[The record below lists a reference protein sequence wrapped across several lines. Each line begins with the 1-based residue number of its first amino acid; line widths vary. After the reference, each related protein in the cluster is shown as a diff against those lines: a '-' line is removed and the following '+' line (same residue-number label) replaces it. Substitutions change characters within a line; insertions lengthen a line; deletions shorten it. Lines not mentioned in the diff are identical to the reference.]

1 MADALGSEQFM
12 NLFLAQM
19 KHQDPMEPMS
29 NTEMMTQMSQLA
41 TLEAT
46 NSLRSNFSDM
56 LRLQQMENAS
66 SLVGREVVFSGEEGV
81 EQDTVEA
88 VRTTD
93 ERIRLV
99 VGDRK
104 LALSEIMQVF

>member
-46 NSLRSNFSDM
+46 NSLRSNFSEM
-56 LRLQQMENAS
+56 LQLQKMQNAGA
-66 SLVGREVVFSGEEGV
+66 LVGREVEFAGEQGAER
-81 EQDTVEA
+81 DTVDA

-93 ERIRLV
+93 EKVRLV
-99 VGDRK
+99 VGGK
-104 LALSEIMQVF
+104 NVSLSEIMRVF